1 MRSGTLRTVLS
12 IRISLF
18 TFLRSQAAG
27 PNVFFFFFNLAA
39 ISSAKIE
46 IQYEKNKTKLMT
58 DFKF

>member
-27 PNVFFFFFNLAA
+27 PNVCFVFNLAA